1 MKTPLNKKSTVNEI
15 KERFDNDV
23 ERFSNLETGQQAV
36 VDAPIMLELISEL
49 AASVKPDAK
58 NMLDIGSGA
67 GNNTISIL
75 RQRIVTWLI

>member
-58 NMLDIGSGA
+58 KLTNA
-67 GNNTISIL
+67 
-75 RQRIVTWLI
+75 

>member
-36 VDAPIMLELISEL
+36 VNAPIMLELISEL
-49 AASVKPDAK
+49 AASVKPGAK

-75 RQRIVTWLI
+75 